1 MPQPDRNIALRKRLK
16 ELSQERR
23 RFGCKRLYLLLRR
36 EGYEINH
43 KRVERIYRQ
52 EGLSLRKRKKKRP
65 SHCRLL
71 LPAPI
76 RVNQYW
82 SMDFV
87 SDSLYDGRRF
97 RALTII
103 DQYSRESL
111 AIEVSNSITG
121 QHVSRVLDWLCELRG
136 VPEAITVD
144 NGPEFTSTA
153 LDKWAYGKSVKLDF
167 IRPGKPIENA
177 YIESFNGRFR
187 DECLNEQVFVSLRD
201 ARKKIENW
209 RQDYNE
215 CRPHSGINNLTPLE
229 FVNLSVI
236 KNSAEM
242 PKNQVVL
249 EKG

>member
-1 MPQPDRNIALRKRLK
+1 MQMSRSSYRYIPHPDTNVELRLRLK
-16 ELSQERR
+16 ELATQRR

-36 EGYEINH
+36 EGFEVNH

-65 SHCRLL
+65 SHCRLV
-71 LPAPI
+71 LPKAS
-76 RVNQYW
+76 RADQYW

-103 DQYSRESL
+103 DQYTREAI

-121 QHVSRVLDWLCELRG
+121 HHVCRVLDWICELRS

-144 NGPEFTSTA
+144 HGPEFTSSA
-153 LDKWAYGKSVKLDF
+153 LDQWAYKNNVTLDF

-177 YIESFNGRFR
+177 HIESFNGRLR
-187 DECLNEQVFVSLRD
+187 DECLNENVFASLRD
-201 ARKKIENW
+201 AREKIEAW
-209 RQDYNE
+209 RNDYNQN
-215 CRPHSGINNLTPLE
+215 RPHSGINNLTPYE
-229 FVNLSVI
+229 F
-236 KNSAEM
+236 AEITRLNM
-242 PKNQVVL
+242 A
-249 EKG
+249 